1 MNNVEKNN
9 PSLDCYYYYYYYYL
23 MPSVVKVPEG

>member
-1 MNNVEKNN
+1 MAIGPDSRCRMN
-9 PSLDCYYYYYYYYL
+9 YYYYYFFF